1 MKIGIIGCGLMGR
14 QRARSLALVP
24 ERTEVVSVFDPNPDA
39 ARALASELGCKA
51 ARSVEELLS
60 ESSMDVAIVAV
71 PHFVAKD
78 TATLAL
84 QAGKHV
90 LCEKPLGLTREDA
103 ESVVWAA
110 QYHQRMLTPGFNYR
124 FYPGFRAAHDAIQ
137 AGDIGHLTHIR
148 VVLGHGARPGY
159 EREWKTSKELCGGG
173 ALLDPGIHMID
184 LIRMFAGEVK
194 SGSASLFRSFW
205 DIDVEDNAMVQLE
218 AVNGCRVQL
227 HISITEWPSQCLI
240 ELFGQDGCIQV
251 RGRGGFY
258 GAQTMRLKKRW
269 DWLEPREPET
279 IKQFPLEDT
288 SFASEMSAFFNS
300 LAGHKSAVL
309 ADGRDGVRAMEI
321 ISDLY
326 DSAPVEDLRNASHL
340 ASVSIPVQR

>member
-1 MKIGIIGCGLMGR
+1 MRIGIIGCGLMGQ

-24 ERTEVVSVFDPNPDA
+24 EKTEVLSVFDPNPDA
-39 ARALASELGCKA
+39 AMALASRLRCKA
-51 ARSVEELLS
+51 ARSAEELLS
-60 ESSMDVAIVAV
+60 EKTMDVAIVAV
-71 PHFVAKD
+71 PHFVAKE

-124 FYPGFRAAHDAIQ
+124 FYPGFRAAHDAVN
-137 AGDIGHLTHIR
+137 AGEIGKLTHIR
-148 VVLGHGARPGY
+148 AVLGHGARPGY
-159 EREWKTSKELCGGG
+159 EREWKTSKDLCGGG
-173 ALLDPGIHMID
+173 ALLDPGIHLID

-194 SGSASLFRSFW
+194 AGSASLFRSFW
-205 DIDVEDNAMVQLE
+205 DIDVEDNAMVHLE
-218 AVNGCRVQL
+218 AGDGCRVQL

-240 ELFGQDGCIQV
+240 ELFGQEGCIQV

-258 GAQTMRLKKRW
+258 GAQKIRIKKRW
-269 DWLEPREPET
+269 DWLEPGESEWV
-279 IKQFPLEDT
+279 KQFPLEDT
-288 SFASEMSAFFNS
+288 SFASEMSAFFDS
-300 LAGHKSAVL
+300 LAGRKSPIL

-321 ISDLY
+321 IRDLY
-326 DSAPVEDLRNASHL
+326 NGAPVEDLRKTHQL
-340 ASVSIPVQR
+340 ASVSLPVQ